1 MSEKSLTDTNEKIV
15 YKDHD
20 ILIAVHTLQ
29 QESLR
34 RADEDRRA
42 SVERGNQITLEL
54 RAIAVEQ
61 ARISTEVTNFKNDHT
76 DLTKRLDNLEAK
88 STRMDIISYIL
99 ASLAG
104 VIAWFK

>member
-1 MSEKSLTDTNEKIV
+1 MSEKPLTDTNEKIV

-42 SVERGNQITLEL
+42 SVDRGNQITLEL
-54 RAIAVEQ
+54 RSIAVEQ
-61 ARISTEVTNFKNDHT
+61 ARISTEVINFKQDHSE
-76 DLTKRLDNLEAK
+76 LNKRLDNLEAK
-88 STRMDIISYIL
+88 SVRMDIVSYIL
-99 ASLAG
+99 ASIAG